1 MAKKKKLLLLPK
13 LPLPKLPLRKLLLR
27 WKLRL
32 LTLLLPLLTL
42 LLPLLTLLL
51 PPLTLLLRLP
61 LPSNPGQLKNRPSG
75 RFFYVWRNRSRR
87 ASASASLG
95 RGCV

>member
-27 WKLRL
+27 WKLR
-32 LTLLLPLLTL
+32 LLTL